1 METITTD
8 DEMSTV
14 MSVVFNS
21 SSDNDREG
29 TYMDYLAT
37 IDPELLGPLCV
48 VISGLIIGLVSAVF
62 GGDVP
67 PIE

>member
-1 METITTD
+1 
-8 DEMSTV
+8 
-14 MSVVFNS
+14 
-21 SSDNDREG
+21 
-29 TYMDYLAT
+29 MDMHNL
-37 IDPELLGPLCV
+37 DPELLGPLCV

>member
-1 METITTD
+1 MTTL
-8 DEMSTV
+8 ST
-14 MSVVFNS
+14 
-21 SSDNDREG
+21 
-29 TYMDYLAT
+29 L
-37 IDPELLGPLCV
+37 DPELLGPLCV